1 MLGKLQKYNKRC
13 VPILY
18 KHRILAAEKTL
29 IWKQEGYAQC
39 PEMKM
44 SVKSS
49 ENRFFSMYLCTSALC
64 VK

>member
-44 SVKSS
+44 SLLSPGFLGSWK
-49 ENRFFSMYLCTSALC
+49 ERERLN
-64 VK
+64 

>member
-44 SVKSS
+44 SLLSRGFLGSWK
-49 ENRFFSMYLCTSALC
+49 ERERLN
-64 VK
+64 